1 MLDVEIEFKDMKI
14 SSVEQKDLV
23 GIQKWMETNKVF
35 LKEES
40 TLEELKN
47 RFLESYISECEFFFK
62 IEKSEKL
69 AGILKV
75 RVEFKRQNELW
86 IWFFY
91 LDNVCNKEDLR
102 SGIIKYLMNY
112 FNRRYGVNIFFA
124 RVIKDETN
132 SIVFWKNIGF
142 DLARIVKNFYNVN
155 GKYIDMML
163 MKKNGVS
170 Q

>member
-1 MLDVEIEFKDMKI
+1 MLDVEINLKDIRI
-14 SSVEQKDLV
+14 SSVEEKDLI
-23 GIQKWMETNKVF
+23 GIQKWMETNNAF

-40 TLEELKN
+40 ALEELKN

-69 AGILKV
+69 VGILKG
-75 RVEFKRQNELW
+75 RVEFKKQNELW

-91 LDNVCNKEDLR
+91 LDNICNSEDLR
-102 SGIIKYLMNY
+102 SVVIKYLMNY
-112 FNRRYGVNIFFA
+112 FNKIYGVNIFFA
-124 RVIKDETN
+124 RVIKDEADN
-132 SIVFWKNIGF
+132 VNFWKDIGF
-142 DLARIVKNFYNVN
+142 SLARMVKNFYNVN

-163 MKKNGVS
+163 MKKIGVS